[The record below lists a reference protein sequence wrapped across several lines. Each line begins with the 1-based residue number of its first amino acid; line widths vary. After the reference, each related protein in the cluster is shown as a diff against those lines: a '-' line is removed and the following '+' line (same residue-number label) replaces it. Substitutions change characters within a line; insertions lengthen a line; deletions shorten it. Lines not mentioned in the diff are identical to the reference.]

1 VSEVLDLLDR
11 LHVSGTSIVLSTH
24 DIDLAAAWASSI
36 AVLHLGK
43 VLASGEP
50 ALLSDPELIATA
62 RLRRPSVALVWEAMP
77 AAARPTQCP
86 RSVEELAAW
95 MRTQSSEIST

>member
-1 VSEVLDLLDR
+1 VLDLLDR

-36 AVLHLGK
+36 AVLHEGK

-50 ALLSDPELIATA
+50 ALLSDPDLIATA
-62 RLRRPSVALVWEAMP
+62 RLRRPSVAVVWEAMP
-77 AAARPTQCP
+77 VGSRPPTCP
-86 RSVEELAAW
+86 CSVEELAAW
-95 MRTQSSEIST
+95 MGTQSSDVPT